1 MKKGV
6 CPICFKNIY
15 EEVDISSIIS
25 FNKVICDKCL
35 KKFKVIDKVTTFYGV
50 SIHYLYEYN
59 TFLKSLLYQ
68 FKGCYD
74 VELKDVFL
82 YKFKNKIR
90 LKYFNYIVIYPP
102 SNEKDNIERG
112 FKHMEKMVE
121 CLKMKSINMF
131 YKNKEYK
138 QSDHKYKDRH
148 LISNV
153 IEVDKRLINPYKKY
167 LIIDDI
173 FTSGSTIK
181 TIINLLVK
189 NKVKKE
195 NIKVIIIGKTA
206 DNVEL

>member
-1 MKKGV
+1 MGLHQV
-6 CPICFKNIY
+6 NGFEINPVQY
-15 EEVDISSIIS
+15 VHP
-25 FNKVICDKCL
+25 
-35 KKFKVIDKVTTFYGV
+35 TF
-50 SIHYLYEYN
+50 LYE
-59 TFLKSLLYQ
+59 SLWNL
-68 FKGCYD
+68 
-74 VELKDVFL
+74 L
-82 YKFKNKIR
+82 
-90 LKYFNYIVIYPP
+90 
-102 SNEKDNIERG
+102 G
-112 FKHMEKMVE
+112 FI
-121 CLKMKSINMF
+121 LINMF

-148 LISNV
+148 LIYNV
-153 IEVDKRLINPYKKY
+153 IEIDKRLINPYKKY